1 MISLIYVAE
10 RQRKILVDLLDAKT
24 ATVDK
29 VVVKDLEV
37 QGTCSINTTRADL
50 AYHLTLKEPEKYG
63 DLQEGDIVGFY
74 KDEESG
80 ETYIQRLRSNN
91 IHHALHAGVV
101 SRSHWLAGHRPLN
114 PGTII

>member
-1 MISLIYVAE
+1 M
-10 RQRKILVDLLDAKT
+10 
-24 ATVDK
+24 VDK

-50 AYHLTLKEPEKYG
+50 AYHDYHLTLKKHEKYG
-63 DLQEGDIVGFY
+63 DLQDGDIFGFY

-80 ETYIQRLRSNN
+80 EIYIQRLRSNN
-91 IHHALHAGVV
+91 IHHALHAGAV
-101 SRSHWLAGHRPLN
+101 SRSHWLAGHKPLN